1 MVERHSMKTWWPLSA
16 LLVALGVPATSFAT
30 PGLAGHYACGVT
42 DYMWPSA
49 PDDTPTVT
57 GNGSVEFES
66 AGNGKFL
73 SGTMSERVAD
83 DTHRFGERLCTFQM
97 VKGDYHFSS
106 PRSGTATISWKLN
119 SGSDSHCGA
128 YLRNL
133 PNLGFTESAS
143 DYDVF
148 AATTQFFLYEDGS
161 TKWIGASAV
170 GIQVGVCRPAR

>member
-1 MVERHSMKTWWPLSA
+1 VAAECA
-16 LLVALGVPATSFAT
+16 LDRARFAGNVVRNSRARRALRVRYYRLHVAV
-30 PGLAGHYACGVT
+30 
-42 DYMWPSA
+42 SA

-97 VKGDYHFSS
+97 VNGNYHLSS
-106 PRSGTATISWKLN
+106 PDSGTATISWKLN

-133 PNLGFTESAS
+133 PNLGFVESAR
-143 DYDVF
+143 DYEVF
-148 AATTQFFLYEDGS
+148 AATTQFFLSEDGS
-161 TKWIGASAV
+161 TKWIGANAV
-170 GIQVGVCRPAR
+170 GITLGVCRPAR